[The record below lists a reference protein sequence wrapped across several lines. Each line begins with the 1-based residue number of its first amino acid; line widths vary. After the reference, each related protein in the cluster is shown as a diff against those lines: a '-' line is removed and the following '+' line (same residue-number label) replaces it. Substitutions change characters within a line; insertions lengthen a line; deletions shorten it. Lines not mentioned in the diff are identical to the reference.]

1 MTEYQ
6 RYPHAVVLHKVQW
19 MSRGNNSLLWTW
31 KLIKHYKKANY
42 KILHYEALNRNILYQ
57 TIKRKSTHLKASFKN
72 HINSI
77 EHYQKANCN
86 VLHFKASLEKW
97 PSLPRRFERYCLSSV
112 AIRAGPQSKKWPDQQ
127 ITLNPTGSIHK
138 KARKKKFDPKK
149 VDFDE
154 GDCTWKKWPVLMGK
168 WGKNIKKN
176 AFWGPILVLKVSF
189 WGF

>member
-19 MSRGNNSLLWTW
+19 VSRGNNSLLWTW

-42 KILHYEALNRNILYQ
+42 KIWHYEALNRNILYQ

-77 EHYQKANCN
+77 EPYQKANCN

-112 AIRAGPQSKKWPDQQ
+112 AIGHWASTLLRSNIWNLLCQTLVKRPKQ
-127 ITLNPTGSIHK
+127 ILAALNSRIWKLVGDIGSLK
-138 KARKKKFDPKK
+138 NWNNKKK
-149 VDFDE
+149 
-154 GDCTWKKWPVLMGK
+154 L
-168 WGKNIKKN
+168 
-176 AFWGPILVLKVSF
+176 
-189 WGF
+189 